1 MPKVRTLVPL
11 THPTTGEQ
19 FAAGVEVDV
28 AEEVY
33 RDWRADGKVLS
44 VDDEKA
50 QAKAQAEGGNYTAR
64 TSRPDTGQAEPPPEE
79 SPAPKASRTE
89 RK

>member
-28 AEEVY
+28 AEDVF

-44 VDDEKA
+44 IDDEKA
-50 QAKAQAEGGNYTAR
+50 RMKEAAETANYSSRTGRAEAAQEA
-64 TSRPDTGQAEPPPEE
+64 
-79 SPAPKASRTE
+79 APKAAD
-89 RK
+89 KKK